1 MQLLTSL
8 AIGGQRHRDLFIG
21 LTLALL
27 SFTALMALTSEWP
40 TETDDAMV
48 HFYRVLTV
56 GEALRDGVIYP
67 RWFPESSFGYGD
79 PLLNFYPP
87 AFYFPA
93 ALLHVAG
100 LDVLTSV
107 RIVIAVGFALSAW
120 WMFGLTRL
128 FATVWPAIICVICYQ
143 LYPYRLYNLFFRGAF
158 PELFAFVW
166 LPAFAMYALRIATSR
181 GFHSVK
187 LLSIPKALLFED
199 SKRRISLILAG
210 LAFAAM
216 VVTHSLT
223 ALMTAISI
231 LAVGILSLPFLKGR
245 NEYNGAGRVFIIVV
259 IAMAVGALLSAWYSV
274 PLLAELR
281 WTQVGQGYTMSHWK
295 GTFGLWGYIFD
306 LGFPMQYGNRW
317 APARPVPVYSI
328 PVAIAVSFCA
338 FASREARFRLFALV
352 ALVTTIFSIWMTTRG
367 SEWLWHAAEGVLEKL
382 QFTWRFLVLAGFGTS
397 LMVAASLE
405 ALRFGRKLP
414 GWAYK
419 AALVLSTAFVIYY
432 SVGGLSYSTE
442 KDEDYP
448 DLSATSLRR
457 MTYKWDQHWPKEFR
471 PSWVE
476 TDPLFHNVLPDGE
489 LQGSEY
495 LGSVEVLPTRAGFL
509 RQEFVVSTEQD
520 FRLLFHQ
527 YFYPAWQVT
536 IDGER
541 AAVEP
546 AGRLSLVSVQVPSGS
561 HELVLYWGA
570 TRAVWIGRTLTALG
584 WLVVFLLIIFPVVSR
599 RRGKG
604 AETTASPP
612 YRDFLPAAAWL
623 VFGAVIVVVSS
634 GMTSRTWNVTPV
646 EANYGGI
653 LLEAVRDPP
662 PTHAGE
668 VAPVQ
673 LYWMVTGAPTP
684 VKAFVHLVDETG
696 LSVTQADVNP
706 GGDYTPFQRWEIG
719 QLLTSTHKFTVPES
733 LPPGSYRLIAGL
745 YYPDNSHE
753 PLKPL
758 NLDASRIEIGSLD
771 VLPRKE
777 AP

>member
-8 AIGGQRHRDLFIG
+8 ASGWQRHRDLFTG
-21 LTLALL
+21 LSLALL
-27 SFTALMALTSEWP
+27 SFTALMVLTSEWP
-40 TETDDAMV
+40 TDTNDAMI
-48 HFYRVLTV
+48 HFYRVLTL

-79 PLLNFYPP
+79 PVLNFYPP

-93 ALLHVAG
+93 AFLHVAG

-107 RIVIAVGFALSAW
+107 RIAIAAGFALSAW

-128 FATVWPAIICVICYQ
+128 FTTIWPAIICVICYQ
-143 LYPYRLYNLFFRGAF
+143 LYPYRLHSLFFHGAF
-158 PELFAFVW
+158 PELFAFAW
-166 LPAFAMYALRIATSR
+166 LPAFAMYALRIATSSAL
-181 GFHSVK
+181 HSVK
-187 LLSIPKALLFED
+187 LPLIPKALLFED
-199 SKRRISLILAG
+199 SKRRHSLILAG
-210 LAFAAM
+210 LAFAAL

-223 ALMTAISI
+223 AMMTAFSI
-231 LAVGILSLPFLKGR
+231 LAVSVLSLPFLRGR

-259 IAMAVGALLSAWYSV
+259 IAMAGGALLSAWYSV
-274 PLLAELR
+274 PVLAELR

-295 GTFGLWGYIFD
+295 GSFGLWGYIFD
-306 LGFPMQYGNRW
+306 LGFPMQYGDRW
-317 APARPVPVYSI
+317 APAKPVPIYSI
-328 PVAIAVSFCA
+328 PIAIAVLFCV

-352 ALVTTIFSIWMTTRG
+352 ALVTTLFSIWMTTRG
-367 SEWLWHAAEGVLEKL
+367 SAWLWHVAEGVLEKL
-382 QFTWRFLVLAGFGTS
+382 QFPWRFLVIAGFSTS
-397 LMVAASLE
+397 LMAAASLE
-405 ALRFGRKLP
+405 TLRFGGKLP

-419 AALVLSTAFVIYY
+419 AALVFSAAFVIYY
-432 SVGGLSYSTE
+432 SVGGLRYSTE

-448 DLSATSLRR
+448 DLSATSLQR
-457 MTYKWDQHWPKEFR
+457 MTSKWHRHWPKEFR

-476 TDPLFHNVLPDGE
+476 TDPLFHNVIPDGE

-495 LGSVEVLPTRAGFL
+495 LDSVEVLPIRAGFL
-509 RQEFVVSTEQD
+509 RQEFVVSTEQE

-546 AGRLSLVSVQVPSGS
+546 AGRLSLVSVRVPPGS

-570 TRAVWIGRTLTALG
+570 TRAVRTGRALTALG
-584 WLVVFLLIIFPVVSR
+584 WLVVFFLFIFPVLSR

-604 AETTASPP
+604 AETAVLPP
-612 YRDFLPAAAWL
+612 FRGSLPAAAWL
-623 VFGAVIVVVSS
+623 VFGIAIVVVSS
-634 GMTSRTWNVTPV
+634 GMTSRTWDVTPV

-653 LLEAVRDPP
+653 RLEAMRDPP
-662 PTHAGE
+662 PTRAGE
-668 VAPVQ
+668 TAPVQ

-684 VKAFVHLVDETG
+684 AKAFVHLVDETG
-696 LSVTQADVNP
+696 LGVTQADVNP

-719 QLLTSTHKFTVPES
+719 QLLTSMHKLTVPAS

-745 YYPDNSHE
+745 YDPDNPHD
-753 PLKPL
+753 PLRPL
-758 NLDASRIEIGSLD
+758 NLEAARMEIGSLD

>member
-1 MQLLTSL
+1 MQLLTSM
-8 AIGGQRHRDLFIG
+8 AVGAQRHRDLFIR

-27 SFTALMALTSEWP
+27 SFIVLMVWTSEWP
-40 TETDDAMV
+40 TETDDGMV

-67 RWFPESSFGYGD
+67 RWFPESSYGYGD
-79 PLLNFYPP
+79 PVLNFYPP
-87 AFYFPA
+87 AFYLSA
-93 ALLHVAG
+93 AFLHVVG

-128 FATVWPAIICVICYQ
+128 FATVWPAIICVLCYQ
-143 LYPYRLYNLFFRGAF
+143 LYPYRLFNLFFRGAF
-158 PELFAFVW
+158 PELFAFAW
-166 LPAFAMYALRIATSR
+166 LPAFAMYALQVATSR
-181 GFHSVK
+181 GIHSVK
-187 LLSIPKALLFED
+187 LLSLPKALLFDD
-199 SKRRISLILAG
+199 SRRRISLILAG
-210 LAFAAM
+210 LSFAAL

-231 LAVGILSLPFLKGR
+231 LAVGILSFPFLKGR
-245 NEYNGAGRVFIIVV
+245 SEYNGAGRVFVIVA
-259 IAMAVGALLSAWYSV
+259 IAMACGALLSAWYTV
-274 PLLAELR
+274 PLLAEFK
-281 WTQVGQGYTMSHWK
+281 WTQAGQGYTMSHWK
-295 GTFGLWGYIFD
+295 RSFGLWGYIFD
-306 LGFPMQYGNRW
+306 LGFPMQYEYRW

-328 PVAIAVSFCA
+328 PVVIAVFFCA
-338 FASREARFRLFALV
+338 FASREARFRIFALV

-367 SEWLWHAAEGVLEKL
+367 SEWLWHAAEGVLDKL

-397 LMVAASLE
+397 LLVAASLD
-405 ALRFGRKLP
+405 ALRFWRKLP
-414 GWAYK
+414 GWAYTT
-419 AALVLSTAFVIYY
+419 ALALSTTFVVYY
-432 SVGGLSYSTE
+432 SVGGLSYPTE
-442 KDEDYP
+442 KGADYP

-457 MTYKWDQHWPKEFR
+457 MTYKWDRHWPKEFR

-495 LGSVEVLPTRAGFL
+495 LGSVKVLPTRAGFL
-509 RQEFVVSTEQD
+509 RQEFIVSTEQD

-527 YFYPAWQVT
+527 YFYPAWQAT
-536 IDGER
+536 IDGDR
-541 AAVEP
+541 VPVEP
-546 AGRLSLVSVQVPSGS
+546 EGRLSLVSVKVPSGN
-561 HELVLYWGA
+561 HELVLDWGA
-570 TRAVWIGRTLTALG
+570 TRAVWIGRALTALG
-584 WLVVFLLIIFPVVSR
+584 WLVVLLLTILPVVSR
-599 RRGKG
+599 RRGRG
-604 AETTASPP
+604 PGTTAFPP
-612 YRDFLPAAAWL
+612 YRDALPAAAWL

-646 EANYGGI
+646 EAKYGGI
-653 LLEAVRDPP
+653 LLEAVRESP

-745 YYPDNSHE
+745 YHPDSSHE